1 MLCKYIEVK
10 ELTQSIEL
18 DHNGLEQEMVLLQAA
33 DDNVFSVLSSFIT
46 QEAGKLIHPYL
57 GIECVFSDEVGSFYT
72 NEVEEVTVFDVLQFP
87 ETLTPIVT

>member
-33 DDNVFSVLSSFIT
+33 DDNVFSVLSSFID
-46 QEAGKLIHPYL
+46 QEAGKLIHPYM
-57 GIECVFSDEVGSFYT
+57 GVECVFSDEAGSFYT
-72 NEVEEVTVFDVLQFP
+72 NEVTEVQVSEVMQFAN
-87 ETLTPIVT
+87 